1 MSLIKQNISSGEDP
15 ISKMELGGLLRM
27 KEIHRFSSDKRGST
41 HEFSPYPTNRLRRV
55 QGLINFENWRD

>member
-1 MSLIKQNISSGEDP
+1 MHASLIKQNISSGEDP

-27 KEIHRFSSDKRGST
+27 KEIHHFSSDKRGST

-55 QGLINFENWRD
+55 QGLVNFEN